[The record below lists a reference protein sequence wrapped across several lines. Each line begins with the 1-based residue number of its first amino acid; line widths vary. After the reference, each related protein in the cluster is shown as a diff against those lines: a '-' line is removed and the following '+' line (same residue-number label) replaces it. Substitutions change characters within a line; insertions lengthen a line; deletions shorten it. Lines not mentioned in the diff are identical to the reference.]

1 MSIASAGNYDKAN
14 EAQKKRLQIQK
25 KRKKKNSKPIGKVH
39 HRSSPGP
46 DTRTPWEIGGISES
60 EYKKL
65 PPKYKKMLGGK

>member
-1 MSIASAGNYDKAN
+1 MAIASAGNYDKDD

-25 KRKKKNSKPIGKVH
+25 KRPKRNSKPIGKVH

-46 DTRTPWEIGGISES
+46 DTRKPWERGGISES

-65 PPKYKKMLGGK
+65 PKKYKDMLK